1 MTLNQAP
8 LNEPLELVDTDLEP
22 VAARRLLRLGL
33 RPGARLRLVQR
44 LSGGGRVVSVEGARV
59 ALGHAVLS
67 RLRVRPA
74 K

>member
-8 LNEPLELVDTDLEP
+8 LHEPLVLIGADVDAGL
-22 VAARRLLRLGL
+22 ARRLLRLGL
-33 RPGARLRLVQR
+33 RPGARLKLVQR
-44 LSGGGRVVSVEGARV
+44 LAGGGRVISVEGARL

-67 RLRVRPA
+67 RLTVRLA